1 MFRVEIKENKK
12 LNKDNLFRRKLIF
25 HFNNINELNNFLSGI
40 KEEYSL
46 INDDQNEFSYFNYKE
61 NCVMK
66 VSVHSCRNT
75 DIPRLKEKEIWLKLC
90 SNIKCLNESAIF
102 EFWDLN
108 NLENFINRRIERGK
122 YEEFF
127 MKKLNL
133 VYFIN
138 KYDDVV
144 YARRA

>member
-25 HFNNINELNNFLSGI
+25 HFNNINEVNNFLSGI

-46 INDDQNEFSYFNYKE
+46 INDDQNEFSYFDYKE

>member
-46 INDDQNEFSYFNYKE
+46 INDDQNEFSYFDYKE

>member
-1 MFRVEIKENKK
+1 
-12 LNKDNLFRRKLIF
+12 
-25 HFNNINELNNFLSGI
+25 
-40 KEEYSL
+40 
-46 INDDQNEFSYFNYKE
+46 
-61 NCVMK
+61 MK
-66 VSVHSCRNT
+66 ASVHSCRNT